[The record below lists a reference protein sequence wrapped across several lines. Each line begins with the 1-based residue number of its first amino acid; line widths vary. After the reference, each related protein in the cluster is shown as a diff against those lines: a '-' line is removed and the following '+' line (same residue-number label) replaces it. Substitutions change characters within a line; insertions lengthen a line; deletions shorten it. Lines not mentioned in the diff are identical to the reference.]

1 MVRVDVDSSVE
12 VSWRAFEHRLTA
24 ELVELAPGQTLRV
37 EVPTGRG
44 GRSPI
49 ALSFRGRPK
58 TILANAIGS
67 PPVRGAGSRP
77 RRRPPEGVPA
87 LKMFRVG
94 AEPAIATWTVSVLR
108 EAYGVIH
115 PAFLRP
121 TRHEP
126 SGEPV
131 RAGAGTT
138 GTTGGTAAGS
148 TASAGGGLVM
158 PTSPEQL
165 DDLVERALSVGV
177 ASLPLVRDEDGDIPL
192 TGEHG
197 TVYVRVRRDRPL
209 VEVFAM
215 LTRLDGDADLDAVA
229 ADINRR
235 NVSSLDAIFF
245 LVNGFVLVRVSV
257 WSRPFVP
264 ATLLRAVNRI
274 MQVLDDAAT
283 GVDEDDDVEE
293 DDADD
298 DSVGTEVDPGDG
310 DAGAA
315 DDDPAPDALAPELLT
330 IIQLD
335 VADPGSVSPELA
347 ARIYGYDR
355 DLLLSGIRESEV
367 QMIAWRNSVDE
378 ARERDEEEARVCA
391 GESASWQST
400 TDLLRAALRVTVE
413 R

>member
-1 MVRVDVDSSVE
+1 MVRFDVDSSVE

-24 ELVELAPGQTLRV
+24 DLVELAAGQTLRV

-58 TILANAIGS
+58 TILASAIGS

-77 RRRPPEGVPA
+77 RRRPPDGVPRS
-87 LKMFRVG
+87 KMFRIG
-94 AEPAIATWTVSVLR
+94 AESEVSTWATTALQA
-108 EAYGVIH
+108 AYGVIH
-115 PAFLRP
+115 PAFLRI

-126 SGEPV
+126 SGELV
-131 RAGAGTT
+131 RAGTGTT
-138 GTTGGTAAGS
+138 GRTGGTAAGN
-148 TASAGGGLVM
+148 TASADGGLVM
-158 PTSPEQL
+158 PTSPELL

-192 TGEHG
+192 AGEHG
-197 TVYVRVRRDRPL
+197 TVYVRVRRERPL

-215 LTRLDGDADLDAVA
+215 LTRLDEDADLARVA
-229 ADINRR
+229 ADVNRR

-283 GVDEDDDVEE
+283 GVEED

-315 DDDPAPDALAPELLT
+315 GDDSESPALAPELLT

-355 DLLLSGIRESEV
+355 DLLLSGIHTAEG
-367 QMIAWRNSVDE
+367 QMIDWRRSVDE
-378 ARERDEEEARVCA
+378 ARERDEEEAEVCE
-391 GESASWQST
+391 GESASWQAT
-400 TDLLRAALRVTVE
+400 ADLLRAALRVAVE